1 MAPAG
6 QEDRRKS
13 KEKKGKREEEEEE
26 EGVVDQAKGT
36 KEQRVK
42 GQRDKGPKP

>member
-13 KEKKGKREEEEEE
+13 KEKKGKREEEEE

>member
-13 KEKKGKREEEEEE
+13 KEKKGKREEEE